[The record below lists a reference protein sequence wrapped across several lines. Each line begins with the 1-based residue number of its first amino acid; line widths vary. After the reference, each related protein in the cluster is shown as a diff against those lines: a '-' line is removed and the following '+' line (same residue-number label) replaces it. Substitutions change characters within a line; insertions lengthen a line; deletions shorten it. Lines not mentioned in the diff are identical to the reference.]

1 MDNWN
6 SMIALEK
13 VEESEAVASLKR
25 KLAIEVAEI
34 FLQTSFKK
42 SRLTAGIDVCIAC
55 KKEY

>member
-1 MDNWN
+1 
-6 SMIALEK
+6 MIALEK